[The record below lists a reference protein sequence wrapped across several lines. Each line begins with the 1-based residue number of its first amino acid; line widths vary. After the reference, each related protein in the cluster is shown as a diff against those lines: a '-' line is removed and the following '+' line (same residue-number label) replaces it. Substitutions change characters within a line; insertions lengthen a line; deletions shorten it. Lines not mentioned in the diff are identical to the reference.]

1 MKMSSIAPEVGQG
14 LGQSVCVP
22 VIPWSSKG
30 VGASRVRSTS
40 EWPLFLPSLTSFPI
54 FPDILQALTLSISI
68 MTTLA
73 HDTTCHAMLSHFN
86 VWLFVTLWTIAR
98 QAPLF
103 VGFSRQE
110 Y

>member
-1 MKMSSIAPEVGQG
+1 M
-14 LGQSVCVP
+14 
-22 VIPWSSKG
+22 
-30 VGASRVRSTS
+30 GASRVGPTS
-40 EWPLFLPSLTSFPI
+40 EWPPFLPSLTSFSI
-54 FPDILQALTLSISI
+54 FPDVLQALTLSISI

-73 HDTTCHAMLSHFN
+73 HDTLCHAMLSHFS
-86 VWLFVTLWTIAR
+86 VWLFVTVWTIDH

>member
-1 MKMSSIAPEVGQG
+1 MGPM
-14 LGQSVCVP
+14 
-22 VIPWSSKG
+22 
-30 VGASRVRSTS
+30 S
-40 EWPLFLPSLTSFPI
+40 EWPLFLPSLTSFSI
-54 FPDILQALTLSISI
+54 FPDVLQALTLSISI

-73 HDTTCHAMLSHFN
+73 HDTSCHAMLSHFS
-86 VWLFVTLWTIAR
+86 VWFFVTVWTIAH

>member
-1 MKMSSIAPEVGQG
+1 MSSIAPEVGQS

-22 VIPWSSKG
+22 VIPWSCKG
-30 VGASRVRSTS
+30 VGASRVGSTS
-40 EWPLFLPSLTSFPI
+40 EWPLFLPSLTSFSI
-54 FPDILQALTLSISI
+54 FPNILQALTLSISI

-73 HDTTCHAMLSHFN
+73 HETTCHAMLSHFS
-86 VWLFVTLWTIAR
+86 VRLFVTLWTIAR

-103 VGFSRQE
+103 MGFSRQE